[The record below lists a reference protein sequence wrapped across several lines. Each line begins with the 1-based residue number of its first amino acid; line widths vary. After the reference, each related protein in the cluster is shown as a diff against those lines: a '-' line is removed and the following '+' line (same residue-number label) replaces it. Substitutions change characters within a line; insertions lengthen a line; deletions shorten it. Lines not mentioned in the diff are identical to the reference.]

1 MGEQVQTRAIGQRPC
16 EHERVVDRAGHER
29 GVLEAVDPLAVAREQ
44 LAHLLGVVLPQ
55 LAERAVG
62 VGEGAVQQHQDR
74 LVGMGGG
81 WDLRDWLGVALER
94 GGKAVRR
101 EGIQTG
107 VHLVVHPRGDL
118 GGGDARGRFQQ
129 QAGDHL
135 DGREQHIAQPPARGP
150 ARSASL
156 LQPLPAQLRGHL
168 HFSGAA
174 VAWLDRHAAAREAG
188 LRQHQVTCGLGV
200 QHERGAVADVQH
212 HRVQPGPCGHAHG
225 IAAAPG
231 STHLHALH
239 GLAASAEARRCA

>member
-1 MGEQVQTRAIGQRPC
+1 MGSSGWVAGGIFVSGLALPLS
-16 EHERVVDRAGHER
+16 VVAK
-29 GVLEAVDPLAVAREQ
+29 LC
-44 LAHLLGVVLPQ
+44 
-55 LAERAVG
+55 
-62 VGEGAVQQHQDR
+62 
-74 LVGMGGG
+74 
-81 WDLRDWLGVALER
+81 
-94 GGKAVRR
+94 
-101 EGIQTG
+101 
-107 VHLVVHPRGDL
+107 HLVVHPRGDL

-168 HFSGAA
+168 HFGGAA